1 VCVATIIVLAP
12 AFHFNGQSDDVTWNN
27 VSMFI
32 WATVEVNLAIAAGK
46 VSLPP
51 QPHLLF
57 VGPVMAT

>member
-1 VCVATIIVLAP
+1 
-12 AFHFNGQSDDVTWNN
+12 
-27 VSMFI
+27 MFI